1 MKQKQQL
8 NIACA
13 DLQHGTDPLT
23 GDLQADALSYPD
35 NYEVMVDIAQVGRI
49 KVRPFSPE
57 DIALWEA
64 LFQSLTPRSVY
75 LRFFCFMK
83 QLSPSMQRRLTCIDP
98 EQEIALVAML
108 QRDCDQIM
116 VGDARVIETQSRQSA
131 EFSVLVADHYQG
143 KGIGACLLSHCLDIA
158 RKRGIRHIFGMVLAD
173 NIQMLALGRKL
184 GFSVVYCQG
193 SREYELSKVFPEPN
207 ENHE

>member
-1 MKQKQQL
+1 MKQRPKPHK
-8 NIACA
+8 ACA
-13 DLQHGTDPLT
+13 DLQHGTELLT
-23 GDLQADALSYPD
+23 ESLQAGTLSYPD

-49 KVRPFSPE
+49 KVRPFSSE
-57 DIALWEA
+57 DIVLWEA

-83 QLSPSMQRRLTCIDP
+83 QLSPSLQRRLMCIDP
-98 EQEIALVAML
+98 EQEIALVALL
-108 QRDCDQIM
+108 QRDNEQIM
-116 VGDARVIETQSRQSA
+116 VGDARVIETQPKQSA

-158 RKRGIRHIFGMVLAD
+158 QKRGIRQIFGMVLAD

-193 SREYELSKVFPEPN
+193 SREYELSKVFPESN